1 MKKPTLSPFP
11 LAAAL
16 LSLWT
21 ASALAADTPW
31 PEDLYNPVPAKDDLV
46 LPMPCGGAMAFRPVV
61 VPAKDLLDDRR
72 IAVGGTA
79 DNVGYKENQRADF
92 IAGGFSDPKEKG
104 KRTYYVGKYEVT
116 KLQLTAASGQCAA
129 PDGDSR
135 LPAVSVTWREAA
147 DFGDAY
153 TVWLL
158 ANARKDM
165 PKEAGQTG
173 FVRLPTEAEWE
184 YAARGGAQVSEA
196 DFAAPLFPMTDALSA
211 YAYHGGAESSNN
223 ELQWIGLLQPNPL
236 GLHDILGNASELTA
250 ELFRLNRLSRLHGQ
264 AGGYVVRGGD
274 FLTNGSALRSSA
286 RDEFPPY
293 DERGPR
299 RQKTVGFRV
308 VFVPPV
314 LPSPERVR
322 EVQAVWSKLPE
333 TAGTGT
339 LSEPVQD
346 DPLKEIATLA
356 GAVQDPQVKQRL
368 KGLEAVV
375 AANIKTRNDQRDRA
389 ARASLN
395 LATWLAGNL
404 RVDTR
409 KILGLEE
416 VAALGNDAVRAR
428 IPNDVKALRGTIGYY
443 RDTLRYLLNDYP
455 RTVREEQARVLRQ
468 ELEARQAAG
477 QAALVAVVARDSEEY
492 QRAGDLQADQVEGQ
506 LRRELCAGEVNAL
519 FPSACRPYRR

>member
-1 MKKPTLSPFP
+1 MKMLSFPFR
-11 LAAAL
+11 LAAL
-16 LSLWT
+16 FL
-21 ASALAADTPW
+21 ASALWPVTAKAAETPW
-31 PEDLYNPVPAKDDLV
+31 PEDLYNPAPAAGDLV

-72 IAVGGTA
+72 IAVGGTEDA
-79 DNVGYKENQRADF
+79 VGYKENQRADF

-104 KRTYYVGKYEVT
+104 KRTYYIGKYEVT
-116 KLQLTAASGQCAA
+116 RAQLASVGAECPA

-135 LPAVSVTWREAA
+135 LPAVSVTWREVS
-147 DFGDAY
+147 DFADAY

-158 ANARKDM
+158 ANARKDL
-165 PKEAGQTG
+165 PKEAGQAG
-173 FVRLPTEAEWE
+173 FVRLPTETEWE

-196 DFAAPLFPMTDALSA
+196 DFAAPLFPMSDALSA
-211 YAYHGGAESSNN
+211 YAYYGGAESSNN

-236 GLHDILGNASELTA
+236 GLHDVLGNASELTA

-274 FLTNGSALRSSA
+274 YLTSAASIRSAA

-293 DERGPR
+293 DDRGPR

-314 LPSPERVR
+314 LPSAERVR
-322 EVQAVWSKLPE
+322 EVQAVWNKLPE
-333 TAGTGT
+333 SGGST

-346 DPLKEIATLA
+346 DPLKEIETLA
-356 GAVQDPQVKQRL
+356 GAVQDPQVRQRL
-368 KGLEAVV
+368 KGLGAVV

-416 VAALGNDAVRAR
+416 TAALGNEVVRAR
-428 IPNDVKALRGTIGYY
+428 IPNDIAALRGTIGYY

-468 ELEARQAAG
+468 ELEARQATG
-477 QAALVAVVARDSEEY
+477 QAVLVEAVTQDTERY
-492 QRAGDLQADQVEGQ
+492 QRDGDLPADQVELQ
-506 LRRELCAGEVNAL
+506 LRRELCAGEISKA
-519 FPSACRPYRR
+519 FPSACRPFRR